1 MDIVILLVGFSIGL
15 VLLVKGAD
23 EMVSSA
29 VQIALKFKLPSS
41 IIGATF
47 IGFGTSAPELFAS
60 TGAALKGDLDL
71 GIGNI
76 VGSNIAN
83 SLLVVA
89 VLYLAL
95 PKDFSQKIKLNQISP
110 VWMAI
115 LTTVFVSTYVLTNEF
130 PFLLGAVLLILV
142 IYVIYK
148 MISTESVDEGELLG
162 EEKNYIWLRGG
173 LSLLATLYGS
183 QLVVDNAVAIAE
195 LFGVSSLIIG
205 STIIAIGT
213 SLPEVAGTI
222 SAAKM
227 RKPDIVFGNIFGSNL
242 FNIGL
247 VGATAIMIS
256 PGEISSVID
265 YQLFIMYFVSFIV
278 IFLSRNLKQL
288 LCLLPHL
295 QLVSNNLVFGFL
307 YPLFGKPCHIRHLL
321 GI

>member
-1 MDIVILLVGFSIGL
+1 MDIIILLVGFSIGL

-95 PKDFSQKIKLNQISP
+95 PKDFSQKVKLNQISP

-142 IYVIYK
+142 IFVIYK

-278 IFLSRNLKQL
+278 IFLSRNVIKRN
-288 LCLLPHL
+288 
-295 QLVSNNLVFGFL
+295 S
-307 YPLFGKPCHIRHLL
+307 LL
-321 GI
+321 GYLFIVAYILFLISLF

>member
-1 MDIVILLVGFSIGL
+1 MEIVILLVGFSIGL

-148 MISTESVDEGELLG
+148 MISAESVDEGELLG

-278 IFLSRNLKQL
+278 IFLSRNLIKRNTL
-288 LCLLPHL
+288 LGYLFIVAYVLF
-295 QLVSNNLVFGFL
+295 LVS
-307 YPLFGKPCHIRHLL
+307 LF
-321 GI
+321 

>member
-1 MDIVILLVGFSIGL
+1 MDIVILLIGFSIGL

-95 PKDFSQKIKLNQISP
+95 PKDFSQKVKLNQISP

-142 IYVIYK
+142 IFVIYK

-278 IFLSRNLKQL
+278 IFLSRNVIKRN
-288 LCLLPHL
+288 
-295 QLVSNNLVFGFL
+295 S
-307 YPLFGKPCHIRHLL
+307 LL
-321 GI
+321 GYLFIVAYILFLISLF

>member
-29 VQIALKFKLPSS
+29 VQLALKFKLPSS

-148 MISTESVDEGELLG
+148 MISTESVDEGELFG

-227 RKPDIVFGNIFGSNL
+227 RKPDIVYGNIFGSNL

-278 IFLSRNLKQL
+278 IFLSRNVIKRNSL
-288 LCLLPHL
+288 LGYLFIVAYILF
-295 QLVSNNLVFGFL
+295 LVS
-307 YPLFGKPCHIRHLL
+307 LF
-321 GI
+321 

>member
-95 PKDFSQKIKLNQISP
+95 PNDFSQKIKLNQISP

-115 LTTVFVSTYVLTNEF
+115 LTTIFVSTYVITNEF

-278 IFLSRNLKQL
+278 IFLSRNVIKRN
-288 LCLLPHL
+288 
-295 QLVSNNLVFGFL
+295 S
-307 YPLFGKPCHIRHLL
+307 LL
-321 GI
+321 GYLFIVAYILFLISLF

>member
-1 MDIVILLVGFSIGL
+1 MDIIILLLGFSIGL
-15 VLLVKGAD
+15 FLLVKGAD

-41 IIGATF
+41 IVGATF

-95 PKDFSQKIKLNQISP
+95 PKDFSRNINLNQISP
-110 VWMAI
+110 IWMAV
-115 LTTVFVSTYVLTNEF
+115 LTTVFVSTYVLTDKF
-130 PFLLGAVLLILV
+130 PFLLGVALLVLV
-142 IYVIYK
+142 VYVIYK
-148 MISTESVDEGELLG
+148 MISTESVDEEDLM
-162 EEKNYIWLRGG
+162 EEGKKYIWLRGG
-173 LSLLATLYGS
+173 LSLVATLYGS
-183 QLVVDNAVAIAE
+183 QLVVDNAVEIASI
-195 LFGVSSLIIG
+195 FGVSSLVIG

-222 SAAKM
+222 SAARM

-247 VGATAIMIS
+247 VGGTAIMIS
-256 PGEISSVID
+256 PGKISSVID
-265 YQLFIMYFVSFIV
+265 YQLFIMYFVSFVV
-278 IFLSRNLKQL
+278 IFLSRNIIKRNTILGYFFIAGYIL
-288 LCLLPHL
+288 F
-295 QLVSNNLVFGFL
+295 LVS
-307 YPLFGKPCHIRHLL
+307 LF
-321 GI
+321 

>member
-1 MDIVILLVGFSIGL
+1 MDIAILLVGLSIGL

-278 IFLSRNLKQL
+278 IFLSRNLIKRNTL
-288 LCLLPHL
+288 LGYLFVVAYVLF
-295 QLVSNNLVFGFL
+295 LVS
-307 YPLFGKPCHIRHLL
+307 LF
-321 GI
+321 

>member
-115 LTTVFVSTYVLTNEF
+115 FSTIFVSTYVLTNEF

-213 SLPEVAGTI
+213 SLPEIAGTI
-222 SAAKM
+222 SAAKI

-278 IFLSRNLKQL
+278 IFLSRNLIKRNTL
-288 LCLLPHL
+288 LGYLFIVAYILF
-295 QLVSNNLVFGFL
+295 LVS
-307 YPLFGKPCHIRHLL
+307 LF
-321 GI
+321 

>member
-148 MISTESVDEGELLG
+148 MISTESVDEGELFG

-227 RKPDIVFGNIFGSNL
+227 RKPDIVYGNIFGSNL

-278 IFLSRNLKQL
+278 IFLSRNVIKRNNL
-288 LCLLPHL
+288 LGYLFIIAYILF
-295 QLVSNNLVFGFL
+295 LVS
-307 YPLFGKPCHIRHLL
+307 LF
-321 GI
+321 

>member
-183 QLVVDNAVAIAE
+183 QMVVDNAVAIAE

-278 IFLSRNLKQL
+278 IFLSRNLIKRNTL
-288 LCLLPHL
+288 IGYLFIVAYILF
-295 QLVSNNLVFGFL
+295 LVS
-307 YPLFGKPCHIRHLL
+307 LF
-321 GI
+321 

>member
-115 LTTVFVSTYVLTNEF
+115 FSTIFVSTYVLTNEF

-222 SAAKM
+222 SAAKI

-256 PGEISSVID
+256 PGEIGSVID
-265 YQLFIMYFVSFIV
+265 YQLFIMYFVSIIV
-278 IFLSRNLKQL
+278 IFLSRNVIKRNSL
-288 LCLLPHL
+288 LGYLFIVAYILF
-295 QLVSNNLVFGFL
+295 LVS
-307 YPLFGKPCHIRHLL
+307 LF
-321 GI
+321 

>member
-1 MDIVILLVGFSIGL
+1 MEIVILLAGFSIGL

-115 LTTVFVSTYVLTNEF
+115 FSTIFVSTYVLTNEF

-205 STIIAIGT
+205 STIISIGT

-265 YQLFIMYFVSFIV
+265 YQLFIMYFASFIV
-278 IFLSRNLKQL
+278 IFLSRNVIKRNPL
-288 LCLLPHL
+288 LGYLFIVAYILF
-295 QLVSNNLVFGFL
+295 LVSFF
-307 YPLFGKPCHIRHLL
+307 
-321 GI
+321 

>member
-148 MISTESVDEGELLG
+148 MISTESVDEGELFG

-183 QLVVDNAVAIAE
+183 QLVVDNAVSIAE

-227 RKPDIVFGNIFGSNL
+227 RKPDIVYGNIFGSNL

-278 IFLSRNLKQL
+278 IFLSRNVIKRNSL
-288 LCLLPHL
+288 LGYLFIVAYILF
-295 QLVSNNLVFGFL
+295 LVS
-307 YPLFGKPCHIRHLL
+307 LF
-321 GI
+321 

>member
-1 MDIVILLVGFSIGL
+1 MEIVILLVGFSIGL

-110 VWMAI
+110 VWMSI
-115 LTTVFVSTYVLTNEF
+115 LTTIFVSTYVLTNEF

-278 IFLSRNLKQL
+278 IFLSRNVIKRNSL
-288 LCLLPHL
+288 LGYLFIVAYILF
-295 QLVSNNLVFGFL
+295 LVS
-307 YPLFGKPCHIRHLL
+307 LF
-321 GI
+321 

>member
-1 MDIVILLVGFSIGL
+1 MEIVILLVGFSIGL

-162 EEKNYIWLRGG
+162 EEKNYIGLRGG

-278 IFLSRNLKQL
+278 IFLSRNLIKRNTL
-288 LCLLPHL
+288 LGYLFIVAYVLF
-295 QLVSNNLVFGFL
+295 LVS
-307 YPLFGKPCHIRHLL
+307 LF
-321 GI
+321 

>member
-1 MDIVILLVGFSIGL
+1 MDIIILLFGFSIGL

-23 EMVSSA
+23 EMVRSA

-41 IIGATF
+41 IVGATF

-95 PKDFSQKIKLNQISP
+95 PKDFSKNINLNQISP
-110 VWMAI
+110 IWMAI
-115 LTTVFVSTYVLTNEF
+115 LTTVFVSTYVLTDKF
-130 PFLLGAVLLILV
+130 PFLLGIVLLVLV
-142 IYVIYK
+142 VYVIYK
-148 MISTESVDEGELLG
+148 MISTESVDEDDLI
-162 EEKNYIWLRGG
+162 EEEREYIWVRGG
-173 LSLLATLYGS
+173 LSLIATLYGS
-183 QLVVDNAVAIAE
+183 QLVVDNAVEIASI
-195 LFGVSSLIIG
+195 FGVSSLVIG

-213 SLPEVAGTI
+213 SLPEVAGTV

-247 VGATAIMIS
+247 VGGAAIMIS

-265 YQLFIMYFVSFIV
+265 YQLFIMYFVSFVV
-278 IFLSRNLKQL
+278 IFLSRNIIKRNTILGYIIAASYVL
-288 LCLLPHL
+288 
-295 QLVSNNLVFGFL
+295 FL
-307 YPLFGKPCHIRHLL
+307 ISLF
-321 GI
+321 

>member
-1 MDIVILLVGFSIGL
+1 MEIVILLVGFSIGL

-115 LTTVFVSTYVLTNEF
+115 FSTIFVSTYVLTNEF

-213 SLPEVAGTI
+213 SLPEIAGTI
-222 SAAKM
+222 SAAKI

-278 IFLSRNLKQL
+278 IFLSRNVIKRNAL
-288 LCLLPHL
+288 LRYLFIVAYIL
-295 QLVSNNLVFGFL
+295 FL
-307 YPLFGKPCHIRHLL
+307 FSLF
-321 GI
+321 

>member
-148 MISTESVDEGELLG
+148 MISTESVDEGELFG

-278 IFLSRNLKQL
+278 IFLSRNLIKRNTL
-288 LCLLPHL
+288 LGYLFIFAYILF
-295 QLVSNNLVFGFL
+295 LVS
-307 YPLFGKPCHIRHLL
+307 LF
-321 GI
+321 

>member
-95 PKDFSQKIKLNQISP
+95 PKDFSKKIKLNQISP

-115 LTTVFVSTYVLTNEF
+115 LTTIFVSTYVLTNEF

-256 PGEISSVID
+256 PGDISSVID

-278 IFLSRNLKQL
+278 IFLSRNVIKRNS
-288 LCLLPHL
+288 
-295 QLVSNNLVFGFL
+295 LVGYLFIVAYILFL
-307 YPLFGKPCHIRHLL
+307 ISLF
-321 GI
+321 

>member
-1 MDIVILLVGFSIGL
+1 MDIIILLVGFSIGL

-142 IYVIYK
+142 IFVIYK
-148 MISTESVDEGELLG
+148 MISTESVDEGDLLG

-265 YQLFIMYFVSFIV
+265 YQLFIMYFVSFIA
-278 IFLSRNLKQL
+278 IFLSRNVIKRN
-288 LCLLPHL
+288 
-295 QLVSNNLVFGFL
+295 S
-307 YPLFGKPCHIRHLL
+307 LL
-321 GI
+321 GYLFIVAYILFLISLF

>member
-115 LTTVFVSTYVLTNEF
+115 FSTIFVSTYVLTNEF

-213 SLPEVAGTI
+213 SLPEIAGTI
-222 SAAKM
+222 SAAKI

-278 IFLSRNLKQL
+278 IFLSRNVIKRNPL
-288 LCLLPHL
+288 LGYLFIVAYILF
-295 QLVSNNLVFGFL
+295 LVS
-307 YPLFGKPCHIRHLL
+307 LF
-321 GI
+321 

>member
-89 VLYLAL
+89 VLYIAL

-278 IFLSRNLKQL
+278 IFLSRNLIKRNTL
-288 LCLLPHL
+288 LGYLFIVAYILF
-295 QLVSNNLVFGFL
+295 LVS
-307 YPLFGKPCHIRHLL
+307 LF
-321 GI
+321 

>member
-162 EEKNYIWLRGG
+162 EEKNYVWIRGG

-265 YQLFIMYFVSFIV
+265 YQLFIMYFVSFIA
-278 IFLSRNLKQL
+278 IFLSRNVIKRNSL
-288 LCLLPHL
+288 LGYLFIVAYILF
-295 QLVSNNLVFGFL
+295 LVS
-307 YPLFGKPCHIRHLL
+307 LF
-321 GI
+321 

>member
-95 PKDFSQKIKLNQISP
+95 PKDFSQKIKLNQVSP
-110 VWMAI
+110 IWMAI

-142 IYVIYK
+142 IFVIYK

-265 YQLFIMYFVSFIV
+265 YQLFIMYFVSFVV
-278 IFLSRNLKQL
+278 IFLSRNVIKRNTL
-288 LCLLPHL
+288 LGYLFIVAYVLF
-295 QLVSNNLVFGFL
+295 LVS
-307 YPLFGKPCHIRHLL
+307 LF
-321 GI
+321 

>member
-1 MDIVILLVGFSIGL
+1 MDIVILLVGFLIGL

-29 VQIALKFKLPSS
+29 IQIALRFKLPSS
-41 IIGATF
+41 IVGATF

-110 VWMAI
+110 IWMAI
-115 LTTVFVSTYVLTNEF
+115 LSTVFVSTYVLTNEF
-130 PFLLGAVLLILV
+130 PFLLGAVLFILV
-142 IYVIYK
+142 IYVIYR
-148 MISTESVDEGELLG
+148 MISTESIDEEAFLG
-162 EEKNYIWLRGG
+162 EEKSYIWLRGG

-278 IFLSRNLKQL
+278 IFLSRNIIKRNSILGYL
-288 LCLLPHL
+288 FIVAYILF
-295 QLVSNNLVFGFL
+295 LVS
-307 YPLFGKPCHIRHLL
+307 LF
-321 GI
+321 

>member
-89 VLYLAL
+89 VLYIAL

-115 LTTVFVSTYVLTNEF
+115 LTTVFVSTYVFTNEF

-247 VGATAIMIS
+247 VGATAIIIS

-278 IFLSRNLKQL
+278 IFLSRNVIKRNS
-288 LCLLPHL
+288 
-295 QLVSNNLVFGFL
+295 LVGYLFIIVYILFL
-307 YPLFGKPCHIRHLL
+307 ISLF
-321 GI
+321 

>member
-148 MISTESVDEGELLG
+148 MISTESVDEGELFG

-247 VGATAIMIS
+247 VGATALMIS

-278 IFLSRNLKQL
+278 IFLSRNVIRRNSL
-288 LCLLPHL
+288 LGYLFIVAYILF
-295 QLVSNNLVFGFL
+295 LVS
-307 YPLFGKPCHIRHLL
+307 LF
-321 GI
+321 

>member
-1 MDIVILLVGFSIGL
+1 MDIIILLFGFTIGL

-29 VQIALKFKLPSS
+29 IQIALKFKLPSS
-41 IIGATF
+41 IVGATF

-60 TGAALKGDLDL
+60 TSAALNGDLDL

-95 PKDFSQKIKLNQISP
+95 PQDFTKKIKLNQISP
-110 VWMAI
+110 IWMAI
-115 LTTVFVSTYVLTNEF
+115 LTTIFVSTYVLTNKF
-130 PFLLGAVLLILV
+130 PFLLGVALFALV

-148 MISTESVDEGELLG
+148 MISTESVDEENLLQ
-162 EEKNYIWLRGG
+162 EEKKYIWLRGVI
-173 LSLLATLYGS
+173 SLVATLYGS
-183 QLVVDNAVAIAE
+183 QLVVDNAVEIAS
-195 LFGVSSLIIG
+195 LFGVSSLVIG

-227 RKPDIVFGNIFGSNL
+227 RNPDIVFGNIFGSNL

-247 VGATAIMIS
+247 VGGTAIIIS

-265 YQLFIMYFVSFIV
+265 YQLFIMYFVSFAV
-278 IFLSRNLKQL
+278 IFLSRNVIKRNVVLGYVFIAAYL
-288 LCLLPHL
+288 L
-295 QLVSNNLVFGFL
+295 FL
-307 YPLFGKPCHIRHLL
+307 ISLF
-321 GI
+321 

>member
-148 MISTESVDEGELLG
+148 MISTESVDEGELFG

-227 RKPDIVFGNIFGSNL
+227 RKPDIVYGNIFGSNL

-278 IFLSRNLKQL
+278 IFLSRNVIKRNSL
-288 LCLLPHL
+288 LGYLFFVAYILF
-295 QLVSNNLVFGFL
+295 LVS
-307 YPLFGKPCHIRHLL
+307 LF
-321 GI
+321 

>member
-148 MISTESVDEGELLG
+148 MISAESVDEGELLG

-227 RKPDIVFGNIFGSNL
+227 RKPDIVYGNIFGSNL

-278 IFLSRNLKQL
+278 IFLSRNLIKRNNL
-288 LCLLPHL
+288 LGYLFIIAYILF
-295 QLVSNNLVFGFL
+295 LVS
-307 YPLFGKPCHIRHLL
+307 LF
-321 GI
+321 

>member
-115 LTTVFVSTYVLTNEF
+115 FSTIFVSTYVLTNEF

-148 MISTESVDEGELLG
+148 MISTESVDEGEILG

-213 SLPEVAGTI
+213 SLPEIAGTI
-222 SAAKM
+222 SAAKI

-256 PGEISSVID
+256 PGEIGSVID

-278 IFLSRNLKQL
+278 IFLSRNVIKRNPL
-288 LCLLPHL
+288 LGYLFIVAYILF
-295 QLVSNNLVFGFL
+295 LVS
-307 YPLFGKPCHIRHLL
+307 LF
-321 GI
+321 

>member
-95 PKDFSQKIKLNQISP
+95 PKDFSQNIKLNQISP
-110 VWMAI
+110 VWMGI
-115 LTTVFVSTYVLTNEF
+115 LTTVFVSTYVITNEF

-162 EEKNYIWLRGG
+162 EEKNYIWVRGG

-278 IFLSRNLKQL
+278 IFLSRNVIKRNPL
-288 LCLLPHL
+288 LGYLFIVAYILF
-295 QLVSNNLVFGFL
+295 LVS
-307 YPLFGKPCHIRHLL
+307 LF
-321 GI
+321 

>member
-110 VWMAI
+110 LWMAI

-278 IFLSRNLKQL
+278 IFLSRNVIKRNSL
-288 LCLLPHL
+288 LGYLFIVAYILF
-295 QLVSNNLVFGFL
+295 LVS
-307 YPLFGKPCHIRHLL
+307 LF
-321 GI
+321 

>member
-95 PKDFSQKIKLNQISP
+95 PKDFSQKIKLNQIIP

-278 IFLSRNLKQL
+278 IFLSRNLIKRNTL
-288 LCLLPHL
+288 LGYLFIVAYVLF
-295 QLVSNNLVFGFL
+295 LVS
-307 YPLFGKPCHIRHLL
+307 LF
-321 GI
+321 